1 MIIIYSVYIIYIYY
15 RSMFHADPVPNG
27 LAAPF
32 RKLMASATLQGR
44 SGCRSHHQHLGGSG
58 RLRRGFAVFF
68 SAKDLWVLGLGVWPI
83 IWYYM
88 PHMILYDIII
98 YYIWFYIWYYMQ
110 YAHPPLIFQ
119 RCALS
124 AVSQLLSAL
133 YPAKKF
139 WIITVFWKKTEPP
152 NTYHLS

>member
-1 MIIIYSVYIIYIYY
+1 MILIYTVYIIYIIYY

-58 RLRRGFAVFF
+58 RLRRQFAVFF
-68 SAKDLWVLGLGVWPI
+68 SASPICGSLVLEFGPLYI
-83 IWYYM
+83 YIMILYMILHDFIWYYM
-88 PHMILYDIII
+88 IL
-98 YYIWFYIWYYMQ
+98 

-139 WIITVFWKKTEPP
+139 WIITVFWKKREPP

>member
-1 MIIIYSVYIIYIYY
+1 MILIYTVYIIYIYNII
-15 RSMFHADPVPNG
+15 DPCFMQIPS
-27 LAAPF
+27 P
-32 RKLMASATLQGR
+32 MAWLHR
-44 SGCRSHHQHLGGSG
+44 SGSWWHRPPCRAVRGADLIISTWADLGG
-58 RLRRGFAVFF
+58 FADNSLCFLVPAPSVGPWSWSLAHCIYIYIMILYMILHDF
-68 SAKDLWVLGLGVWPI
+68 

-88 PHMILYDIII
+88 IL
-98 YYIWFYIWYYMQ
+98 

-139 WIITVFWKKTEPP
+139 WIITVFWKKREPP